1 MFQWLMKKPPEEPPK
16 LEMQGQPIHM
26 NLTPLDMNVIKRHL
40 ARIIRCMDNIKREDL
55 KKIPNQVKVAEL
67 KREIN
72 RRRKLMDAVERPV
85 PHAYDDIVQMLN
97 DMGGV

>member
-1 MFQWLMKKPPEEPPK
+1 MWPFSKRQKEEPPK
-16 LEMQGQPIHM
+16 LELQGQPIHM
-26 NLTPLDMNVIKRHL
+26 NPTPHEMVAIKRHL

-97 DMGGV
+97 DMGGA